1 MSTEAEELKRQIEE
15 LETKRLRNELKR
27 LQLAERAERG
37 TLRKLE
43 AAERAKRLGT
53 ININALREQITN
65 GPLKNGRGAYSSQL
79 SRVSSAWRRLLAM
92 LRQPAESQQRLEAEG
107 ILRQLKVKYYD
118 GDDRGKG
125 YMRIFYYEPVD
136 IPMMEPADVKIW

>member
-1 MSTEAEELKRQIEE
+1 MSTLEELKRQIEE
-15 LETKRLRNELKR
+15 EEANRMRIELRE
-27 LQLAERAERG
+27 LQLSNRTKLAN
-37 TLRKLE
+37 LRKRE
-43 AAERAKRLGT
+43 AADRANRTGR

-92 LRQPAESQQRLEAEG
+92 LRQPAESPQRLEAEG
-107 ILRQLKVKYYD
+107 LLRQLHVTYYD

-125 YMRIFYYEPVD
+125 YARTFYHEPVN
-136 IPMMEPADVKIW
+136 IPMTEEVKLW